1 MEKNNLIKKFLSFSI
16 GGYINALI
24 GLITVPIITRMLSP
38 EQYGIASLIN
48 IITEIMVVICCLGM
62 DQGFVRFFYEEKEE
76 NRGALLYN
84 SLYYCFFITPVSF
97 IIIFLL
103 KKRIS
108 IFILGKED
116 GLIWILIIL
125 SILFGV
131 LKLFSFLVIRMQQR
145 GKVYSLLNVLIK
157 ILEFL
162 FIIFFYNFYKDN
174 YKTLILAILLS
185 QIIATILAIILEKK
199 IWTFNGKGEITR
211 NELTKFSIPL
221 LLTVLLTWIFAS
233 SDKITIKFFS
243 NLNEVGLYSGAFKI
257 ISLLIIIQTGFT
269 TFWTPVIFEHNKKY
283 PKNTTF
289 YKKMNDYLS
298 LIFFLFG
305 VGILL
310 SRNLIVILLGKN
322 YYETLYIM
330 PMLVFIPIMY
340 LLSETTM
347 VGIAFKKKTKYFLY
361 ISVAISVA
369 NIMGNIL
376 LVPYL
381 GARGAAISTGISYII
396 FFSLRTYFSIK
407 LIDFKFNIKRM
418 YLIIFMILLYA
429 LFLTFYDYV
438 FFTIVIG
445 LFLEL
450 IIILVYYPILK
461 KIYKIYKTYKRR
473 SIQ

>member
-1 MEKNNLIKKFLSFSI
+1 MKKNNLIKKFLSFSI

-38 EQYGIASLIN
+38 EQYGVSSLIN
-48 IITEIMVVICCLGM
+48 VITEIMVVVCCLGM

-84 SLYYCFFITPVSF
+84 SLYYCFFITPISF

-185 QIIATILAIILEKK
+185 QIIVAILAIILEKK
-199 IWTFNGKGEITR
+199 IWTFNGKGEVTR
-211 NELTKFSIPL
+211 NELIKFSIPL
-221 LLTVLLTWIFAS
+221 LLTMLLTWIFAS
-233 SDKITIKFFS
+233 SDKITIKLFS

-257 ISLLIIIQTGFT
+257 ISLIIIIQTGFT
-269 TFWTPVIFEHNKKY
+269 TFWTPVIFEHYKKY
-283 PKNTTF
+283 PKNITF
-289 YKKMNDYLS
+289 YKKANDYLS

-310 SRNLIVILLGKN
+310 SRNFLVILLGKK
-322 YYETLYIM
+322 YYNTLYIM
-330 PMLVFIPIMY
+330 PMLIFMPIMY

-347 VGIAFKKKTKYFLY
+347 VGIAFKKKTKYFIY
-361 ISVAISVA
+361 ISIIVAMM
-369 NIMGNIL
+369 NIIGNIVL
-376 LVPYL
+376 TPYL
-381 GARGAAISTGISYII
+381 GAKGAAISTGISYIA

-407 LIDFKFNIKRM
+407 LINFNFNLKRM
-418 YLIIFMILLYA
+418 YLVIFLMLFYA
-429 LFLTFYDYV
+429 LFLSFYNYMV
-438 FFTIVIG
+438 VTVLIG
-445 LFLEL
+445 IFLE
-450 IIILVYYPILK
+450 IIIIVTYYPILK
-461 KIYKIYKTYKRR
+461 KIYKIYKKR